1 MMLWLAYNQ
10 LSTMQFL
17 SAECAWDG
25 SLHGN
30 VLVHLRQVL
39 WTMKNLS
46 KLDFSG
52 ESEGEKR
59 ESNHQ
64 SFLSY
69 SLCIVLNTCYE
80 ISNRELGQIMRCC
93 LWGVILFCPFTGAQK
108 KFKFRLYYQ
117 VSSGL
122 EASLFVSFGLVAS
135 SVECKSCL
143 IWGVLR
149 VCI

>member
-1 MMLWLAYNQ
+1 
-10 LSTMQFL
+10 
-17 SAECAWDG
+17 
-25 SLHGN
+25 
-30 VLVHLRQVL
+30 
-39 WTMKNLS
+39 MKNLP

-93 LWGVILFCPFTGAQK
+93 LWGVIFSALSLELKRSLNLGFTTK
-108 KFKFRLYYQ
+108 
-117 VSSGL
+117 
-122 EASLFVSFGLVAS
+122 
-135 SVECKSCL
+135 
-143 IWGVLR
+143 
-149 VCI
+149 

>member
-1 MMLWLAYNQ
+1 MLWLAYNQ
-10 LSTMQFL
+10 LSTIQFL

-25 SLHGN
+25 SLRGN
-30 VLVHLRQVL
+30 VLVQLRQIL

-69 SLCIVLNTCYE
+69 SLCIALNTCYE
-80 ISNRELGQIMRCC
+80 ISNWKLGQITNCC
-93 LWGVILFCPFTGAQK
+93 LWGVIFSALSLELKRSLNLGFTTK
-108 KFKFRLYYQ
+108 Q
-117 VSSGL
+117 VQDW
-122 EASLFVSFGLVAS
+122 EQVFVSFGLIAS

-149 VCI
+149 VRI